1 MKRKEFVQKG
11 ERNIGLCQVS
21 FSWEEMLK
29 TIKIVFEYSG
39 QVIVILVIKAT
50 SKGGGK
56 TNAYISCCYPG

>member
-11 ERNIGLCQVS
+11 ERNIGLCQAS
-21 FSWEEMLK
+21 FSWEQMLK

-39 QVIVILVIKAT
+39 QVIVIIKAT

-56 TNAYISCCYPG
+56 TNAYISSCYLG